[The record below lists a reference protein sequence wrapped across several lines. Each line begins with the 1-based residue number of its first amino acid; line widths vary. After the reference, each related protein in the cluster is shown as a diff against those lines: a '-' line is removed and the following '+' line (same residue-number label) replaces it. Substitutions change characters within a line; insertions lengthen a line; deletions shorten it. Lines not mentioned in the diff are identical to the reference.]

1 MDVRVFKGKE
11 HIAEIARILRNA
23 DVIITDFDGTLTK
36 RDSAKSVALHGGARY
51 LLKSDSIRELKGRL
65 GQLLRLRRELQQ
77 TVNAGMGGAAAYRL
91 SKEMER
97 LGLSKEDARKILKEK
112 RAKLTDPHAVDM
124 LLHLADQGKK
134 VIIVTFG
141 PKDGIPKE
149 LTEHPNVHIVHN
161 EEPPGDKAMYTIS
174 DKQKALAYKLREL
187 GILPTRG
194 GEIRVAYIGDR
205 REFPERLETNWGTVH
220 IDLLESPYAEEHG
233 FGKRIRSFKELAK
246 RIKE

>member
-1 MDVRVFKGKE
+1 MKAQGKK
-11 HIAEIARILRNA
+11 ADLDEIAQILKNA
-23 DVIITDFDGTLTK
+23 HAIVADFDGTLTK

-51 LLKSDSIRELKGRL
+51 LLKSDSIRELKERL

-77 TVNAGMGGAAAYRL
+77 TVDAGMGGAAAYRL
-91 SKEMER
+91 SKEMDQ
-97 LGLSKEDARKILKEK
+97 LGLPKEEARQILEK
-112 RAKLTDPHAVDM
+112 RRKKLIDQHAVKM

-149 LTEHPNVHIVHN
+149 LIEHPNVHIVHN
-161 EEPPGDKAMYTIS
+161 EEPPRDKAMYTIS
-174 DKQKALAYKLREL
+174 GKQKALSYKLREL
-187 GILPTRG
+187 GILPTRDE
-194 GEIRVAYIGDR
+194 EIRIAYIGDR
-205 REFPERLETNWGTVH
+205 REFPEQLETNWGTVH
-220 IDLLESPYAEEHG
+220 IDLLESPYAEEQG